1 MNKET
6 VKQFN
11 DLSYNLI
18 CSRYRGVPYS
28 EINEIAILIMKNMEN
43 PQGNWQFNGET
54 TIDLESAESIIKE
67 FYQSLDED
75 YLSNKITNIFEGK
88 DNQVNLSIKENYNVE
103 PEKYVEPRV
112 QTFPDGKQDI
122 QMEFTGNIFDVFD
135 LVHELAHT
143 LDMPEGKL
151 NTSRLTCAE
160 ITSICIEKMFENY
173 ATEHKICSENDVEGQ
188 RNNSAIRLYEASR
201 DFVFKY
207 AFMDLFNKNGILTE
221 EKIESL
227 LRDFGVSYENGL
239 KMLSEKN
246 CDIHYSSKYVI
257 GGIAGE
263 QFQNF
268 YKEDRKKCI
277 NNFIKYIS
285 LIKQDK
291 GYEAV
296 QTLGV
301 NLEEECIKKSIEKIN
316 SKQEENH
323 RNEEN
328 SI

>member
-1 MNKET
+1 
-6 VKQFN
+6 
-11 DLSYNLI
+11 
-18 CSRYRGVPYS
+18 
-28 EINEIAILIMKNMEN
+28 MKNMEN

-143 LDMPEGKL
+143 LDMPDGGL
-151 NTSRLTCAE
+151 NTSRLSCAE
-160 ITSICIEKMFENY
+160 ITSICIEKIFENY
-173 ATEHKICSENDVEGQ
+173 ATEHHICSDKDVKGQ
-188 RNNSAIRLYEASR
+188 KNNSAIRLYEASR
-201 DFVFKY
+201 DFAFKY
-207 AFMDLFNKNGILTE
+207 AFMDLLNKNGILTE
-221 EKIESL
+221 EKVEGL
-227 LRDFGVSYENGL
+227 LRDFGVSYEKGL

-246 CDIHYSSKYVI
+246 CDVHYSSKYVI

-263 QFQNF
+263 QFENF
-268 YKEDRKKCI
+268 YKEDRKKSI

-291 GYEAV
+291 GYEAI

-301 NLEEECIKKSIEKIN
+301 NLEKEGVKQTIENLN
-316 SKQEENH
+316 SQQL
-323 RNEEN
+323 EN
-328 SI
+328 SEDQKIPV

>member
-54 TIDLESAESIIKE
+54 TIDLESAKSIIKE

-143 LDMPEGKL
+143 LDMPDGGL
-151 NTSRLTCAE
+151 NTSRLSCAE
-160 ITSICIEKMFENY
+160 ITSICIEKIFENY
-173 ATEHKICSENDVEGQ
+173 ATEHHICSDKDVKGQ
-188 RNNSAIRLYEASR
+188 KNNSAIRLYEASR
-201 DFVFKY
+201 DFAFKY
-207 AFMDLFNKNGILTE
+207 AFMDLLNKNGILTE
-221 EKIESL
+221 EKVEGL
-227 LRDFGVSYENGL
+227 LRDFGVSYEKGL

-246 CDIHYSSKYVI
+246 CDVHYSSKYVI

-263 QFQNF
+263 QFENF
-268 YKEDRKKCI
+268 YKEDRKKSI

-291 GYEAV
+291 GYEAI

-301 NLEEECIKKSIEKIN
+301 NLEKEGVKQTIENLN
-316 SKQEENH
+316 SQQL
-323 RNEEN
+323 EN
-328 SI
+328 SEDQKIPV

>member
-1 MNKET
+1 MDKKSIKE
-6 VKQFN
+6 FN
-11 DLSYNLI
+11 NLAYNLI

-28 EINEIAILIMKNMEN
+28 EINEIAIQVMKRMQR
-43 PQGNWQFNGET
+43 PHGDWQISGDK
-54 TIDLESAESIIKE
+54 TIDLEGAKSMIKE
-67 FYQSLDED
+67 FYQSIDNG
-75 YLSNKITNIFEGK
+75 YISNKIIGIIEGK
-88 DNQVNLSIKENYNVE
+88 DKHVKLSVKENYNVE

-143 LDMPEGKL
+143 LDMPEGGF

-173 ATEHKICSENDVEGQ
+173 VAEHKICSEKDVNGQ
-188 RNNSAIRLYEASR
+188 KNNSAIRLYEASR
-201 DFVFKY
+201 DFAFKY
-207 AFMDLFNKNGILTE
+207 AFMDELNKNGILTE
-221 EKIESL
+221 DKIECL
-227 LRDFGVSYENGL
+227 LRDFGVSYEKGL

-246 CDIHYSSKYVI
+246 CDIHHSSKYVI

-263 QFQNF
+263 QFENL
-268 YKEDRKKCI
+268 YKEDRQKSI
-277 NNFIKYIS
+277 DNFIEYIK

-291 GYEAV
+291 GYEAI

-301 NLEEECIKKSIEKIN
+301 NLEGEGIKKAIERMN
-316 SKQEENH
+316 SRPEEDH
-323 RNEEN
+323 RNE
-328 SI
+328 II

>member
-143 LDMPEGKL
+143 LDMPDGGL
-151 NTSRLTCAE
+151 NTSRLSCAE
-160 ITSICIEKMFENY
+160 ITSICIEKIFENY
-173 ATEHKICSENDVEGQ
+173 ATEHHICSDKDVKGQ
-188 RNNSAIRLYEASR
+188 KNNSAIRLYEASR
-201 DFVFKY
+201 DFAFKY
-207 AFMDLFNKNGILTE
+207 AFMDLLNKNGILTE
-221 EKIESL
+221 EKVEGL
-227 LRDFGVSYENGL
+227 LRDFGVSYEKGL

-246 CDIHYSSKYVI
+246 CDVHYSSKYVI

-263 QFQNF
+263 QFENF
-268 YKEDRKKCI
+268 YKEDRKKSI

-291 GYEAV
+291 GYEAI

-301 NLEEECIKKSIEKIN
+301 NLEKEGVKQTIENLN
-316 SKQEENH
+316 SQQL
-323 RNEEN
+323 EN
-328 SI
+328 SEDQKIPV

>member
-1 MNKET
+1 MNKKT

-11 DLSYNLI
+11 DLSYNII

-28 EINEIAILIMKNMEN
+28 EINEMAILIMKNMEN
-43 PQGNWQFNGET
+43 PQGNWQFSGET
-54 TIDLESAESIIKE
+54 TIDLESAKSIIKE

-103 PEKYVEPRV
+103 PEKHVEPRV
-112 QTFPDGKQDI
+112 HTFPDGKQDI

-143 LDMPEGKL
+143 LDMPDEGF

-173 ATEHKICSENDVEGQ
+173 ATEHHICSEKDVKGQ
-188 RNNSAIRLYEASR
+188 KNNSAIRLYEASR
-201 DFVFKY
+201 DFAFKY
-207 AFMDLFNKNGILTE
+207 SFMDSLIKNRIITE
-221 EKIESL
+221 EKIEGL
-227 LRDFGVSYENGL
+227 LRENGVSYKNGL
-239 KMLSEKN
+239 KRLSDNN
-246 CDIHYSSKYVI
+246 CDIHHPSKYVI

-263 QFQNF
+263 QFENL
-268 YKEDRKKCI
+268 YKEDRQKSI
-277 NNFIKYIS
+277 DNFIEYIK

-291 GYEAV
+291 GIQAI

-301 NLEEECIKKSIEKIN
+301 NLEQDGIKKTIERMN
-316 SKQEENH
+316 SRQEENH
-323 RNEEN
+323 RNEN
-328 SI
+328 SII

>member
-135 LVHELAHT
+135 LLHELAHT
-143 LDMPEGKL
+143 LDMPDGGL
-151 NTSRLTCAE
+151 NTSRLSCAE
-160 ITSICIEKMFENY
+160 ITSICIEKIFENY
-173 ATEHKICSENDVEGQ
+173 ATEHHICSDKDVKGQ
-188 RNNSAIRLYEASR
+188 KNNSAIRLYEASR
-201 DFVFKY
+201 DFAFKY
-207 AFMDLFNKNGILTE
+207 AFMDLLNKNGILTE
-221 EKIESL
+221 EKVEGL
-227 LRDFGVSYENGL
+227 LRDFGVSYEKGL

-246 CDIHYSSKYVI
+246 CDVHYSSKYVI

-263 QFQNF
+263 QFENF
-268 YKEDRKKCI
+268 YKEDRKKSI

-291 GYEAV
+291 GYEAI

-301 NLEEECIKKSIEKIN
+301 NLEKEGVKQTIENLN
-316 SKQEENH
+316 SQQL
-323 RNEEN
+323 EN
-328 SI
+328 SEDQKIPV